1 MNCLRM
7 TACLLLAGLPLAATA
22 NDQWLPVK
30 DVSLLVEP
38 GSILDFSGLL
48 PPAKAVESRIIVNKN
63 GQFALQDKPDEY
75 KRFLMAGLGFD
86 SSYPDR
92 KMADLYVQ
100 QLRLHGYNMVRLDF
114 IDQILMGRRQ
124 GDFDFDPEQLDRFRY
139 LLSALKNAG
148 IYYVLDGL
156 TSNNAAYGNIQDRW
170 SDERQ
175 AKVRLYY
182 DPAMQAHWK
191 TLVER
196 VMASTNP
203 YTGTSVLADPALAGI
218 IMVNEGGLAFVTRNG
233 VPDELKP
240 LFSDWLAKKYGTAQ
254 ALAEAWKGELDKA
267 EFGGLSARTKLMP
280 SGYKNES
287 LEAKSIN
294 LAKIDDWTGR
304 RMSDTQRFYWELENS
319 TAAWMEQHLR
329 QLGYKG
335 LLTAYDNWKSPSAH
349 ASRSR
354 FDWVDLHNYY
364 DEPTEFVASGSVMR
378 QDSML
383 QDGAEYIAEL
393 AVGRHIG
400 KAFTVSEYGQVF
412 WNKYRRESALAVPA
426 YASFQDWSMICQHT
440 GAIGVSYAEHGGHK
454 DAIYPFGVGLDP
466 IARVAETL
474 SALLFLRGDVATAKH
489 RVGIK
494 LTPEFAFD
502 DSAFYSGIPSDIG
515 HLALVTGVGLDW
527 QGKPESSGL
536 YEFQV
541 EPGKSR
547 VKVLGKTAA
556 SNDDDESTV
565 ADKVHRF
572 IGKHGNKLVSKIGK
586 SGPFVEGRWQDR
598 VEGLQQAGLLDAKNR
613 TGSANG
619 VYQSDT
625 GQIVLD
631 RPRKRLTVITPAT
644 EAVVFDR
651 PGTVELDN
659 LTVQQADGPALVSV
673 SAMDSQPLASSKR
686 MLLVLATDAR
696 NSGMSFADSAET
708 KLESLGKMPV
718 LMRAAK
724 VKIKFK
730 SKHAGRLQVYSNTLR
745 GKRGDAIAVSRDG
758 DRIGFVLDTAKL
770 SHGPTT
776 YFEIVA
782 GE

>member
-1 MNCLRM
+1 MNYLRM
-7 TACLLLAGLPLAATA
+7 TACLLLAGLPLAAPA
-22 NDQWLPVK
+22 NDKWLPVK
-30 DVSLLVEP
+30 DVSLIVEP

-48 PPAKAVESRIIVNKN
+48 PPAKAIESRIIVNKN
-63 GQFALQDKPDEY
+63 GQFALQDKPDEP

-86 SSYPDR
+86 SSYPDH
-92 KMADLYVQ
+92 KMADLHVQ
-100 QLRLHGYNMVRLDF
+100 QLRLHGYNMARLDF
-114 IDQILMGRRQ
+114 IDQILMGQRR

-139 LLSALKNAG
+139 LLAALKKAG

-170 SDERQ
+170 SDERH

-196 VMASTNP
+196 VMASANP

-233 VPDELKP
+233 APDELKP
-240 LFSDWLAKKYGTAQ
+240 LFADWLTKKYGTPQ
-254 ALAEAWKGELDKA
+254 ALAEAWKGELDHA
-267 EFGGLSARTKLMP
+267 ELNGLSAQTKLMP
-280 SGYKNES
+280 SGFKNES
-287 LEAKSIN
+287 LAAKSIN
-294 LAKIDDWTGR
+294 LARIDDWTGS
-304 RMSDTQRFYWELENS
+304 RMADSQRFFRDLENN

-335 LLTAYDNWKSPSAH
+335 LLTAYDNWKSPAAH

-354 FDWVDLHNYY
+354 FEWIDLHNYY
-364 DEPTEFVASGSVMR
+364 DEPSEFVAPGSVMR

-440 GAIGVSYAEHGGHK
+440 GAIAVSYAEHGGHK

-489 RVGIK
+489 KVGIK

-502 DSAFYSGIPSDIG
+502 DNAFYGGIPSDIG

-527 QGKPESSGL
+527 QEKPAPSGL

-541 EPGKSR
+541 DPGNSR
-547 VKVLGKTAA
+547 VKALGKTIN
-556 SNDDDESTV
+556 NDDDEPTV

-586 SGPFVEGRWQDR
+586 SGPIVEERWQDR
-598 VEGLQQAGLLDAKNR
+598 VESMQKVGLLDAKNR

-651 PGTVELDN
+651 PGAVELGN

-673 SAMDSQPLASSKR
+673 SAMDRQPLPSSKR

-696 NSGMSFADSAET
+696 NTGMSFADSAET
-708 KLESLGKMPV
+708 KLKTLGKTPV

-724 VKIKFK
+724 VKLKFK
-730 SKHAGRLQVYSNTLR
+730 SKHADRLQVYSNTLR
-745 GKRGDAIAVSRDG
+745 GKRGDAIPVNRDG
-758 DRIGFVLDTAKL
+758 DSIGFVLDTAKL

-782 GE
+782 EE